1 MESFDTLTAADGPAV
16 AGLCARASPDPPPA
30 DDLVASLFD
39 PTRPALVR
47 GDPERGLAAT
57 VERNGQAYLRLLV
70 VDRGWRRRG
79 LGSAL
84 LAAAEADVADQG
96 MTGTVVVGTDAP
108 DFLYPGVD
116 SRQTDLL
123 CLLEK
128 HGYDRVSFNFN
139 MAVDLTRLPPDPGG
153 TEVGTDADRE
163 ELEAFL
169 SRSWPMW
176 ADEALRG
183 LAKGKLLL
191 ARDAQGIAGFCAWD
205 VNWAGKLGPMAGRS
219 WARGQ
224 GVGRKLVLGA
234 LHRMRAAGRSEA
246 EIVWVAPLRFYA
258 KAAGAVVNRVFFV
271 YRKRLGDADGHR

>member
-1 MESFDTLTAADGPAV
+1 MEPFETVSAPDGPAV
-16 AGLCARASPDPPPA
+16 ADLCRRASPDPPPHE
-30 DDLVASLFD
+30 DLLASLFD
-39 PTRPALVR
+39 PSRPALVR
-47 GDPERGLAAT
+47 GDPGRGVVAT
-57 VERNGQAYLRLLV
+57 VERNGQGYLRLLV
-70 VDRGWRRRG
+70 VDPAWRRRG
-79 LGSAL
+79 VGSAL
-84 LAAAEADVADQG
+84 LEAAEADLAGVG
-96 MTGTVVVGTDAP
+96 TSGTVVVGTDAP

-116 SRQTDLL
+116 SRQTDML

-128 HGYDRVSFNFN
+128 HGYERVSFNFN

-153 TEVGTDADRE
+153 AELGGESDRA

-169 SRSWPMW
+169 ERRWPMW

-183 LAKGKLLL
+183 LDKGRLLL
-191 ARDAQGIAGFCAWD
+191 ARDGEGVAGFCAWD
-205 VNWAGKLGPMAGRS
+205 VNWAGKLGPMAGRT

-234 LHRMRAAGRSEA
+234 LHRMRAGGREEA

-271 YRKRLGDADGHR
+271 YRKRLSPREQSR